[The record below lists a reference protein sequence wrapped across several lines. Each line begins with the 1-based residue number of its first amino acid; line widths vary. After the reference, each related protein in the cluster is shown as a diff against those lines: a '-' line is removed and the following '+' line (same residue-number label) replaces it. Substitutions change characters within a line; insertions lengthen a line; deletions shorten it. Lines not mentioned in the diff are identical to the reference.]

1 LQPVTI
7 TLDGREVSGH
17 SGITILDLSRES
29 GIDIPTL
36 CYDPYLTSIG
46 ACRMCM
52 VENEQT
58 RTLVASCVTP
68 ISPGMVINTHSP
80 RVIEH
85 RKNIVKLL
93 LASHPDS
100 CLVCDKGNHCQ
111 LRQLASDMGIGLVE
125 FQKIPQMSAIEE
137 VNPFIERDLSKCI
150 LCAKCIRACQELVVE
165 GAIDYFQR
173 GFSNKPA
180 TLNNLPLEDSECTF
194 CGTCVVL
201 CPTGALTE
209 KDRAYRGTTKT
220 TVQTTCPFCG
230 CGCCISLEVKDKHIV
245 RVSPG
250 KKDSV
255 YPVRNSGRYDSKPSG
270 ALNPAAGQR
279 GSISNGVNHCTLC
292 VRGSYGYDFI
302 HSADRLTK
310 PLVKRNETFVDVSW
324 DQVLEL
330 VATEFKRLKDEHG
343 PNCLAILGSS
353 KCTNE
358 ENYLL
363 QRFARCVLGT
373 NNIDNGSR
381 LYSSATR
388 LGLGSSI
395 GFSGTTNYLSNLEQ
409 SEVIMVV
416 GANPSASAPIIE
428 YAIKRAVKYKKA
440 KLILIDP
447 RQTKLSSFA
456 HLWLQPKIGTDVA
469 LLNSL
474 ANVIIDEGLLDE
486 EFVARRT
493 DNFKALTKVLEKYSL
508 EYVETVTG
516 VPSDEI
522 RAAARLYAMASVAA
536 VVYGNGITQH
546 ANGTDGVKTISNLAL
561 LTGNIGRR
569 GGGIYALQRENNGQG
584 ACDMGALPDF
594 LPGYQS
600 VADAQTRRKFE
611 EHWKAILPANPGLTA
626 LEIIEQAK
634 EGKIKGLYIV
644 GENPILSFPHSSLI
658 AEALASLDFLVAQD
672 MFPTETARLANV
684 ILPAASFAEKEGT
697 FTNFEGR
704 VNRVRKA
711 IEPPGESLPDWE
723 IILRLAEKMG
733 SPLPFS
739 SLHQVM
745 NEIEGLVPLYEGY
758 TDSERLYQVEPET
771 WETRRTY
778 MKQFLSGFA
787 RFSPVEWSPQ
797 AEGAKEDYPFTL
809 LTGTILY
816 HFGTGARSSR
826 ASRSKKF
833 LPQPFLEI
841 GASDAKKLR
850 ISNSDKVKLISP
862 VAELTTTV
870 RITDT
875 LSEGIIFMPISFPE
889 SPVNRL
895 FSIVLDPEA
904 KTPSLKACQ
913 VKIERICDSDTE
925 TIDVRPQTE
934 KWK

>member
-1 LQPVTI
+1 MQPVTI

-17 SGITILDLSRES
+17 SGMTILELARES

-36 CYDPYLTSIG
+36 CYDPHLTSIG
-46 ACRMCM
+46 ACRICL

-58 RTLVASCVTP
+58 GALVASCVTP
-68 ISPGMVINTHSP
+68 IAPGMIINTHSP

-100 CLVCDKGNHCQ
+100 CLVCDKGNRCQ
-111 LRQLASDMGIGLVE
+111 LRQLASDMGIGWVE
-125 FQKIPQMSAIEE
+125 FQRIPQMATIEE

-165 GAIDYFQR
+165 GAIDYYQR
-173 GFSNKPA
+173 GFANKPA

-194 CGTCVVL
+194 CGTCVAL

-209 KDRAYRGTTKT
+209 KERPYRGTTKT
-220 TVQTTCPFCG
+220 KIPTTCPFCG
-230 CGCCISLEVKDKHIV
+230 CGCCISLEVKDNHIV
-245 RVSPG
+245 RVSPVEE
-250 KKDSV
+250 DV
-255 YPVRNSGRYDSKPSG
+255 
-270 ALNPAAGQR
+270 
-279 GSISNGVNHCTLC
+279 VNQGTLC
-292 VRGSYGYDFI
+292 VRGSYGCDFI
-302 HSADRLTK
+302 HSPDRLTT
-310 PLVKRNETFVDVSW
+310 PLIKVNPVRNDGALNTALSERHLNSEYGSSPLLSRNGGTNGVKESFAEVSW
-324 DQVLEL
+324 NQVLEL
-330 VATEFKRLKDEHG
+330 VATEFKRIKDEHG
-343 PNCLAILGSS
+343 PNSLAILGSS

-363 QRFARCVLGT
+363 QRFARCVLGI

-388 LGLGSSI
+388 LGLGFSI
-395 GFSGTTNYLSNLEQ
+395 GFSGTTNYLTDLEQ
-409 SEVIMVV
+409 SEVIIVI
-416 GANPSASAPIIE
+416 GANPSASAPIVE
-428 YAIKRAVKYKKA
+428 YAIKRAVKYKGA

-456 HLWLQPKIGTDVA
+456 HLWLRPKIGTDVA

-474 ANVIIDEGLLDE
+474 ARVIIDEGLLDE

-493 DNFKALTKVLEKYSL
+493 DNFKALTKALERYSP
-508 EYVETVTG
+508 EYAETVTG
-516 VPSDEI
+516 IPNHEI
-522 RAAARLYAMASVAA
+522 RAAARLYAMASRAA
-536 VVYGNGITQH
+536 IVYGSGITQY
-546 ANGTDGVKTISNLAL
+546 ANGTNGVKAISNLAL

-584 ACDMGALPDF
+584 ACDMGALPKF
-594 LPGYQS
+594 LPGYQD
-600 VADAQTRRKFE
+600 VADAQTRKKFE
-611 EHWKAILPANPGLTA
+611 EQWKVSLPANPGLTA
-626 LEIIEQAK
+626 VEMIEQAK

-644 GENPILSFPHSSLI
+644 GENPILSFPHSSLV
-658 AEALASLDFLVAQD
+658 AEALASLDFLVVQD
-672 MFPTETARLANV
+672 MFLTETARLANV
-684 ILPAASFAEKEGT
+684 VLPAASFAEKEGT

-723 IILRLAEKMG
+723 IILRLAEKIG

-739 SLHQVM
+739 SLRQVM
-745 NEIEGLVPLYEGY
+745 DEIEELIPLYEGY
-758 TDSERLYQVEPET
+758 TDSGRLYQAEPDT
-771 WETRRTY
+771 RETRRTY
-778 MKQFLSGFA
+778 MEQFLRGFA
-787 RFSPVEWSPQ
+787 RFSPVEYIPW
-797 AEGAKEDYPFTL
+797 AEEAKEDYPFTL

-833 LPQPFLEI
+833 LPQAFVEI
-841 GASDAKKLR
+841 GESDAKKLG
-850 ISNSDKVKLISP
+850 ISHSDKVKLISP
-862 VAELTTTV
+862 VAELITAV

-875 LSEGIIFMPISFPE
+875 LPEGIVFMSVSFPE

-895 FSIVLDPEA
+895 FGIVLDPEA
-904 KTPSLKACQ
+904 KTPSLKACN
-913 VKIERICDSDTE
+913 VRIEGIGLHE
-925 TIDVRPQTE
+925 
-934 KWK
+934 